1 VQFFFKKVQSAIRL
15 FKLVLFKRK
24 NTDGTLKF
32 FNIIQ
37 VYVSE
42 YFEQDIHGIT
52 NTGHSLSAKGL
63 PDQED
68 LLKL

>member
-1 VQFFFKKVQSAIRL
+1 MQFFFQKVESAVRL

-32 FNIIQ
+32 LNIIQ
-37 VYVSE
+37 VQASE
-42 YFEQDIHGIT
+42 YFEPIIHGIT

-63 PDQED
+63 PNQED
-68 LLKL
+68 LLRL